1 MDIKNIVL
9 TGASRGIGESIARK
23 LAKNGFNVFGFA
35 RNIDRLDSLVKKGN
49 DRIFAY
55 QVDVTEPDQIQ
66 KAYEEIET
74 NYGPIDVLINNAGI
88 YQGIEFINR
97 VLIV

>member
-35 RNIDRLDSLVKKGN
+35 RNIDRLDSLVKKEMIVYLPI
-49 DRIFAY
+49 RLML
-55 QVDVTEPDQIQ
+55 PSQI
-66 KAYEEIET
+66 KYKKPMRKLK
-74 NYGPIDVLINNAGI
+74 PITGRLM
-88 YQGIEFINR
+88 F
-97 VLIV
+97 